1 MRVLLDRL
9 TSHRYV
15 IRQEIRSLL
24 RAPDAPDGSGPIPGS
39 RKTGEVDPKVITR
52 MINKLERAGKLKRL
66 WVAVPVASRA
76 FGTTRQ
82 VGGPGAYWEERGRGV
97 FVGLGNR
104 LWLAGG

>member
-82 VGGPGAYWEERGRGV
+82 VGGPWGTWG
-97 FVGLGNR
+97 
-104 LWLAGG
+104 